1 MAQLPA
7 VTFPG
12 FLRRLLLGTTALL
25 PAAVAQAQAP
35 NAVPTGGQ
43 VTAGQASITQ
53 SGTHTQVNQGSNRAV
68 VDWQR
73 FDVGRNSTVNFA
85 QPNAQSWTLNRVH
98 TPDPSLIAGRITAN
112 GGVAIV
118 NQSGVVFTPG
128 SQVNVGS
135 LIASTANITNQ
146 NFMAGRMEF
155 NERGRDG
162 ARVENH
168 GSITVADR
176 GLAALVGPGA
186 ANTGTIRAR
195 LGTAIVAGAES
206 FRLDLAGDGMLSLEV
221 TESVRRTANGN
232 AALVTN
238 SGVIEAQGGQVILS
252 AHAASGLVES
262 VVRNTG
268 RVSGRNVTVTGQGGN
283 VDIAAGSVTARGGS
297 VSITAPDAA
306 VVVGPQARVSA
317 SSRQG
322 GGQVQLGGATTSAV
336 RVEGRVSARG
346 TGANATGGRV
356 AVQARDSVTVAP
368 TAVVNASGTV
378 GGGTVLLGTTGV
390 GRAQTMARETRVES
404 GAVVRA
410 DAVTSGNGGV
420 VVVNSAESTVMSGTL
435 SARGGS
441 VGGDGGFVE
450 VSAMRNILLNGS
462 ILLSAPNG
470 AVGTFLLDPVNI
482 IIRAGAAGAGEDAVA
497 VPGAGDFSFTAN
509 TGGNL
514 DAVITTAQ
522 LNASGGNI
530 ILQAQNN
537 ISVQDAVNKAQGNL
551 TLIADTGTITISAGL
566 TTAGGLLTLT
576 ATAGAITTTANVSG
590 VGVTMNAGLGITL
603 GGAVA
608 GNAGAVNITA
618 AGNLNVNAA
627 VSSTGGAVNLTSTGG
642 SIIQA
647 ATGTVTATGQ
657 TITLQSNTI
666 TLGAALNAGAG
677 GTVVLTRQTAGSMSI
692 GAGGDTA
699 LAAADLQT
707 HVTAGTLRLATTG
720 TVTVAENFTSPAATL
735 QLNGTAGATVD
746 GGVTVNGA
754 GLTLV
759 QNQSGSLTN
768 DGTITTVAG
777 LAQASTFLTN
787 TGTITGNATGG
798 TTLTNSGS
806 ITGNATASNGLLD
819 NQAGGTIGGNAVST
833 LAAITNAGTITGSVT
848 AQTDVTNQVGGTLN
862 GAAIT
867 ATTGNV
873 LNSGSISSAAAL
885 TITAG
890 GNITQNGTLSAGAN
904 AVNLHADGAISG
916 TAGVVGTT
924 LTVRG
929 AAGGVASRAGSL
941 NLTTGNTIATL
952 DARTNNATL
961 TFGQTA
967 AFTVTQADAGTGNV
981 TLRSDGAIT
990 RTVGATTGVVAN
1002 VLTVRGAAGDAASR
1016 AGSLN
1021 LTDGA
1026 TVTGNAIGVLD
1037 ARTNNAALTYGQVA
1051 AFTVTQA
1058 DAGTGNVTLRS
1069 DGAITRT
1076 LAAPTGVV
1084 ANQLIIRG
1092 ASGDAAS
1099 RAGSLNL
1106 TDGATV
1112 TGNAITTLDART
1124 NNAALTYGQTG
1135 AFSVAQADAGTGNV
1149 TLRSDGAISR
1159 TVGATT
1165 GVVANQLI
1173 IRGAAGDAASRAGSL
1188 SLTDGATVAGNA
1200 ISVLDARTNNAA
1212 LTYGQTAGFTV
1223 TQADAGTGN
1232 VTLRSDGAITRA
1244 AGATAG
1250 IVGTLLTVRGASGDA
1265 ASRAGSLNLTDGVT
1279 VTGNAIA
1286 VLDARTNNA
1295 ALTYGQVAAFTVTQA
1310 DAGTGDVTLRS
1321 DGAITRTV
1329 GAATGVV
1336 GTLLTVRGAAGD
1348 AASRAASLNLTEGV
1362 TVTGNAIATLD
1373 ARTNNAALTYGQTA
1387 GFTVAQADAGTGN
1400 VTLRS
1405 DGAITRAAGATA
1417 GVVGTLLTVRGA
1429 AGDAASRAGSLNLTE
1444 GVTVTGNAIAVLDA
1458 RTNNAALTY
1467 GQTAAFTV
1475 TQADA
1480 GTGNV
1485 TLRSDGAITRT
1496 VGATTGVVANQ
1507 LIIRGAAGDADS
1519 RAASLNLT
1527 EGVTVTGNAIAT
1539 LDARTNNAALT
1550 YGQTGAFTVTQADA
1564 GTGAGAGTSAGAGD
1578 VTLRSDGAITRTA
1591 GVTTGVVASLLTVRG
1606 ASGEVATRAGSLNLT
1621 EGNVTT
1627 GNAIGIL
1634 NARTNNGVLTY
1645 GQATGLEVTQADAG
1659 TGNIT
1664 ISTTAATA
1672 DLTISNEVLGAGVTL
1687 TAGRNLLLN
1696 AAVTATGAVNLTA
1709 TAGAFTQGAAG
1720 VVTATNQ
1727 TITVRAD
1734 AMTIA
1739 AALNAGANGI
1749 VVLTRQ
1755 TDGSMSI
1762 GAGGDTALAAAT
1774 LQTRVTAGT
1783 LRLATTGTVTVAEN
1797 FTSPS
1802 ATLQLNGTAGATV
1815 NGGVTVNGADAGL
1828 TLLENQ
1834 VGSLTNNGIIT
1845 TVTGLV
1851 RASTLLN
1858 NTGTI
1863 TGNAGG
1869 GSIDNSGSIT
1879 LNAEAATTL
1888 VNSGT
1893 IGGSAT
1899 SGTTLTAGTTLTN
1912 SGTIT
1917 GNATATTGDLDNLVG
1932 GTINGA
1938 SISANG
1944 GNVLNNGTISRA
1956 GAVTVTASGD
1966 ITLNGI
1972 VSVGANA
1979 LNLNAGGAISGTS
1992 DLTVGTLR
2000 VRGFAGGDLTRAGSL
2015 NLTASANAIAVL
2027 DARTNNAALTYGQVA
2042 AFTVTQADAGTG
2054 NVTLRSDG
2062 AITRTVGAAT
2072 GVVGTLLTV
2081 RGAAGDAASRAASLN
2096 LTDGVTVTGNAIATL
2111 DARTNNAALTYG
2123 QTGAFSVAQADAG
2136 TGDVT
2141 LRSDGAITR
2150 AAGATAGVVGSLL
2163 TVRGAAGDAA
2173 SRAGSLNLTD
2183 GVTVTGNAIGVL
2195 DARTNN
2201 AALTYGQV
2209 AAFTVTQADAGT
2221 GNVTLR
2227 SDGAITRTV
2236 GATTGV
2242 VANQLII
2249 RGASGDAASRAGS
2262 LNLTDGVTV
2271 TGNAIAVLDARTNNA
2286 ALTYGQ
2292 TAAFTVT
2299 QADAGTGNVTL
2310 RSDGAITRTV
2320 GVTTGVVAN
2329 QLIIRGAAGDA
2340 DSRAASLNLTDG
2352 ATVTGNAIAVL
2363 DARTN
2368 NAALTYGQVA
2378 AFTVT
2383 QADAGTGAGAGTSA
2397 GAGDVTLRS
2406 DGAITRT
2413 VGTTTGV
2420 VANQLIIRGAA
2431 GDAASR
2437 AGSLNLTDGVT
2448 VTGNVIGVLDAR
2460 TNNAALTY
2468 GQVAAFTV
2476 TQADAG
2482 TGDVTLR
2489 SDGAITRTV
2498 GATTGVVAS
2507 QLIIR
2512 GAAGDADSRA
2522 ASLNLTDGATV
2533 TGNAIAVLD
2542 ARTNNAALTY
2552 GQVAAFTVTQ
2562 ADAGTGAGAG
2572 TSAGAGNVTLRS
2584 DGAITRTAGAT
2595 TGVVANQLIIRG
2607 AAGDADSRAASLN
2620 LTDGATV
2627 TGNAIAVLDARTNNA
2642 ALTYGQ
2648 VAAFTVTQ
2656 ADAGTGAG
2664 AGTSAGAGNVTLRSD
2679 GAITRT
2685 VGATTGVVA
2694 NQLIIRGAAGDADS
2708 RAASLNLTE
2717 GVTVTGNAIAVLD
2730 ARTNNATLTYGQVAA
2745 FTVTQADAGTGAG
2758 AGTSAGAGDVT
2769 LRSDG
2774 AITRTVGATTGVVAN
2789 QLVIR
2794 GAAGDVDSRAASL
2807 SLTDGV
2813 TVTGNAIAVL
2823 DARTNN
2829 AALTYGQ
2836 VAAFTVTQAD
2846 AGTGAGAGTSA
2857 GAGNVTLRSDGAITR
2872 TLGAATGVVAN
2883 QLIIR
2888 GAAGDAAS
2896 RAASLNLTDGAT
2908 VTGNAIAVLD
2918 ARTNN
2923 AALTYGQTAGFTVTQ
2938 ADAGTGNVTLR
2949 SDGAITRTVGATTG
2963 VVANQLIIRGASGD
2977 AASRAGSLNLTD
2989 GVTVT
2994 GNAVAVLD
3002 ARTNNAALTYGQ
3014 TAAFTVTQADAGTG
3028 DVTLRSDGAITR
3040 TVGAATGVVGTL
3052 LTVRGAAG
3060 DAASRAASLNLT
3072 DGVTVTGNAIAT
3084 LDARTNNAALTY
3096 GQVAAFTVTQ
3106 ADAGTGAGAGTSAGA
3121 GNVTLRS
3128 DGAIT
3133 RAAGATAGVVGTLL
3147 TVRGAAGDA
3156 ASRAGSLNL
3165 TDGVTVTGNAISVL
3179 DARTN
3184 NAALTYGQTAAFT
3197 VTQADAGTGNVTL
3210 RSDGAI
3216 TRTVGAITGVVANQ
3230 LIIRGAAGD
3239 AASRAG
3245 SLNLTDGATVTGNA
3259 ITTLD
3264 ARTNNAALTYGQTGA
3279 FSVAQAD
3286 AGTGNVTLRSD
3297 GAISR
3302 TVGAT
3307 TGVVANQLIIR
3318 GAAGDAASRAGGLSL
3333 TDGATVTGNAISVL
3347 DARTNNAALTYGQTA
3362 AFTVTQADAGT
3373 GNVTLRSDGAVTRTV
3388 GATTGV
3394 VASQLIIRGAVG
3406 DAASRAGSLNLTDG
3420 VTVTGNAIG
3429 ILDARTNNAALT
3441 YGQVGGFTVT
3451 QADAG
3456 TGNVTLRSDGA
3467 ITRTVGATTG
3477 VVGTL
3482 LTVRGAAGDAASR
3495 AGSLNLTD
3503 GATVTGNAIGIL
3515 DARTNNSAL
3524 TYGQTAGFTV
3534 TQADAGT
3541 GNVTL
3546 RSDGAITRTVGATT
3560 GVVANQLIIRGAAGD
3575 AASRAGSLNLTD
3587 GVTVTGNAIT
3597 TLDARTNNAALTYGQ
3612 TAGFTVAQADAGTSN
3627 VALRS
3632 DGIVT
3637 GGTVRA
3643 TTLSLRGAAGGTT
3656 RAGGVNLVTGNAI
3669 TNLDALTN
3677 NSALTFAQTGALNI
3691 TQAGAGTGAVTLGSD
3706 GALTGGN
3713 IIGTALTLRGAGLA
3727 ATRAASV
3734 NLTGGNAITSLDALV
3749 NNASLAFGQVN
3760 GFSVTQANAGTGQVA
3775 LFSDGAITGTG
3786 GVTASMLTLRGAAGG
3801 TSRAGSVNLTIGNA
3815 VTSLDARTSG
3825 ALTFGQTGAI
3835 IVAQLDTGT
3844 GNATLRSDGAISNT
3858 GLVNT
3863 ALLTVRGAAGGS
3875 TAAESLTLTGANT
3888 IGALDVLVR
3897 GALGLN
3903 LASGAS
3909 IQQLGSSAGSV
3920 QITAN
3925 GTLTV
3930 TGLVTA
3936 AQDMTLRTT
3945 SGDVSIIAG
3954 GTLSGG
3960 RATTLASAGNI
3971 VQTGGTLSAGT
3982 ALTLTAGQDVSITGG
3997 TTSAASLGTSTQGV
4011 SAGRDFVVAGGNVTL
4026 PTVNAVTAGRDLS
4039 LRTTGGDTT
4048 ATGALTAG
4056 GNLAVETTGGALT
4069 MQGNTV
4075 RAGTGTLDLG
4085 SSSNLGVFGASL
4097 SAGQAMTLRATGSL
4111 NSNPSSFTADSIS
4124 LVSGAGLSFTQ
4135 ATLTATQGLTAAVT
4149 GDISFQ
4155 NSTLRASTTP
4165 SDDAAAFRVLR
4176 LAATGNLTLRNS
4188 SVTADRVEFV
4198 SGGAMTTAGSS
4209 FNLGT
4214 ALLLSARGG
4223 VGQSNEAAT
4232 NVTPLNNSRLPLV
4245 IYDTRSGIFLTR
4257 LPQALTSATTDQ
4269 PSRTFNAQ
4277 TWQVPQVNVT
4287 PGQLLF
4293 GVNDGA
4299 PTPPTNAAAGAILI
4313 NLNAGGLPVF
4323 MLMNGGTA
4331 SGTITAG
4338 RLGVYGLPGSTVLP
4352 DGRSVNLLGT
4362 LGGVAGESAARF
4374 GNLGGQPGTQ
4384 PSPLALDLYRFNN
4397 CVLSSVNCV
4406 VPTFLQI
4413 PTIPLI
4419 NSVILGI
4426 QQPAFDDRDVLLPNV
4441 AEKDF

>member
-85 QPNAQSWTLNRVH
+85 QPNAQSWTLNRVN

-336 RVEGRVSARG
+336 RVEGRVSSRG
-346 TGANATGGRV
+346 TGANASGGRV

-368 TAVVNASGTV
+368 TAVVNASGTA

-390 GRAQTMARETRVES
+390 GRAQTMARETRVEA

-410 DAVTSGNGGV
+410 DAVTNGNGGV
-420 VVVNSAESTVMSGTL
+420 VVVNSAESTLMLGML

-441 VGGDGGFVE
+441 IGGDGGFIE
-450 VSAMRNILLNGS
+450 VSGMRNFRLNGGIDVS
-462 ILLSAPNG
+462 SPLGRN
-470 AVGTFLLDPVNI
+470 GTFLLDPVNI
-482 IIRAGAAGAGEDAVA
+482 EVRTAVAVAPTEVDGVIPVGGTFVTDGAAGDPTTVIIA
-497 VPGAGDFSFTAN
+497 PGTITGFAGD
-509 TGGNL
+509 
-514 DAVITTAQ
+514 VV
-522 LNASGGNI
+522 
-530 ILQAQNN
+530 LQAQQNLTVTN
-537 ISVQDAVNKAQGNL
+537 LINKANGGL
-551 TLIADTGTITISAGL
+551 TLIADAGTLAINAGITVSGAL
-566 TTAGGLLTLT
+566 VLT
-576 ATAGAITTTANVSG
+576 ATGGAITTTANVSG

-618 AGNLNVNAA
+618 AGNLAVNQA

-642 SIIQA
+642 AFTQGA
-647 ATGTVTATGQ
+647 GGTVTVTNQ
-657 TITLQSNTI
+657 TITVQADTMTI
-666 TLGAALNAGAG
+666 AAALNAGAV
-677 GTVVLTRQTAGSMSI
+677 GTVVLQRQTAGDMFI
-692 GAGGDTA
+692 GAGVGTALTPAA
-699 LAAADLQT
+699 LAAN
-707 HVTAGTLRLATTG
+707 VTAGTLRLATTG
-720 TVTVAENFTSPAATL
+720 TVSATANFASPAATL
-735 QLNGTAGATVD
+735 ELAGTAGATV
-746 GGVTVNGA
+746 GAGVVVDGA
-754 GLTLV
+754 GLNVLR
-759 QNQSGSLTN
+759 NPSGNLTN
-768 DGTITTVAG
+768 NGTITTLAG
-777 LAQASTFLTN
+777 GSATASGSLTN
-787 TGTITGNATGG
+787 TGTITHNATGG

-806 ITGNATASNGLLD
+806 IGGTATATNGLLD
-819 NQAGGTIGGNAVST
+819 NQAGGSIRTAISTANAV
-833 LAAITNAGTITGSVT
+833 TNAGTISGTVT
-848 AQTDVTNQVGGTLN
+848 AQTDVTNQAGGTIQ
-862 GAAIT
+862 ADIT

-873 LNSGSISSAAAL
+873 LNNGTIDSGPLIL
-885 TITAG
+885 VIRAG
-890 GNITQNGTLSAGAN
+890 GNITQNNVLQTNGASDITLNANGVISGTGGVRGGPLRVRGFAEGVTSATSLNLSGNDVPQLDALTTGNLSFANGNSALNILQAVASNGDVTLGNTGAN
-904 AVNLHADGAISG
+904 NLSLLGPVHGNTIALNSSGAISG
-916 TAGVVGTT
+916 AGVLTTLGT

-929 AAGGVASRAGSL
+929 AGGSGEALSL
-941 NLTTGNTIATL
+941 SLTGPNSVATL
-952 DARTNNATL
+952 NAQTTNTL
-961 TFGQTA
+961 SFVNGGTA
-967 AFTVTQADAGTGNV
+967 LAVAQAQASNGNV
-981 TLRSDGAIT
+981 TLGNTGANALTLNGAVGGNNINLNSDGAIS
-990 RTVGATTGVVAN
+990 GAGAVTTPGT
-1002 VLTVRGAAGDAASR
+1002 LTVRGAGGAATR
-1016 AGSLN
+1016 AGSLD
-1021 LTDGA
+1021 LSGA
-1026 TVTGNAIGVLD
+1026 NAI
-1037 ARTNNAALTYGQVA
+1037 A
-1051 AFTVTQA
+1051 
-1058 DAGTGNVTLRS
+1058 
-1069 DGAITRT
+1069 
-1076 LAAPTGVV
+1076 
-1084 ANQLIIRG
+1084 
-1092 ASGDAAS
+1092 
-1099 RAGSLNL
+1099 
-1106 TDGATV
+1106 
-1112 TGNAITTLDART
+1112 TLDART
-1124 NNAALTYGQTG
+1124 NNAALTFGQT
-1135 AFSVAQADAGTGNV
+1135 T
-1149 TLRSDGAISR
+1149 
-1159 TVGATT
+1159 
-1165 GVVANQLI
+1165 
-1173 IRGAAGDAASRAGSL
+1173 
-1188 SLTDGATVAGNA
+1188 
-1200 ISVLDARTNNAA
+1200 
-1212 LTYGQTAGFTV
+1212 GFTV
-1223 TQADAGTGN
+1223 AQADAGTGN

-1250 IVGTLLTVRGASGDA
+1250 IVGTLLTVRGA
-1265 ASRAGSLNLTDGVT
+1265 
-1279 VTGNAIA
+1279 
-1286 VLDARTNNA
+1286 
-1295 ALTYGQVAAFTVTQA
+1295 
-1310 DAGTGDVTLRS
+1310 
-1321 DGAITRTV
+1321 
-1329 GAATGVV
+1329 
-1336 GTLLTVRGAAGD
+1336 
-1348 AASRAASLNLTEGV
+1348 
-1362 TVTGNAIATLD
+1362 
-1373 ARTNNAALTYGQTA
+1373 
-1387 GFTVAQADAGTGN
+1387 
-1400 VTLRS
+1400 
-1405 DGAITRAAGATA
+1405 
-1417 GVVGTLLTVRGA
+1417 

-1444 GVTVTGNAIAVLDA
+1444 GVTVTGNAIGVLDA

-1527 EGVTVTGNAIAT
+1527 EGVTVTGNAIGV

-1696 AAVTATGAVNLTA
+1696 NAVTATGAVNLTA

-1720 VVTATNQ
+1720 VVTATGQ

-1739 AALNAGANGI
+1739 AALNAGAGGT

-1755 TDGSMSI
+1755 TDGNMSV
-1762 GAGGDTALAAAT
+1762 GGVGPLVLAAAT
-1774 LQTRVTAGT
+1774 LQARVTAGT
-1783 LRLATTGTVTVAEN
+1783 LRLATTGSVTVAEN

-1815 NGGVTVNGADAGL
+1815 NGGVTVNGAGAGL

-1834 VGSLTNNGIIT
+1834 SGSLTNNGTIT
-1845 TVTGLV
+1845 TVAGLV

-1863 TGNAGG
+1863 TGNASG
-1869 GSIDNSGSIT
+1869 GSIDNSGLIT

-1893 IGGSAT
+1893 ISGSAT

-1917 GNATATTGDLDNLVG
+1917 GNATATTGDLENLVG

-1938 SISANG
+1938 SITANG

-2015 NLTASANAIAVL
+2015 NLTASANAIAAL

-2072 GVVGTLLTV
+2072 GVVGNLLTV

-2096 LTDGVTVTGNAIATL
+2096 LTDGVTVTGNAITTL

-2136 TGDVT
+2136 TGNVT

-2150 AAGATAGVVGSLL
+2150 AAGATAGVVGTLLTVRGAAGDAASRAGSLNLTDGVTVTGNAIGNLDARTNNAALTYGQVGGFTVTQADAGTGNVTLRSDGAITRTVGATTGVVANQLIIRGAAGDAASRSASLNLTDGVTVTGNAIGNLDARTNNAALTYGQVAAFTVTQADAGTGDVTLRSDGAITRTVGATTGVVANQLIIRGAAGDADSRAASLNLTDGVTVTGNAIGVLDARTNNAALTYGQVAAFTVTQADAGTGAGAGTSAGAGDVTLRSDGAITRTVGATTGVVANQLIIRGAAGDAASRAGSLNLTDGATVTGNAIAVLDARTNNAALTYGQVGGFTVTQADAGTGDVTLRSDGAVTRTVGATTGVVANQLIIRGAAGDADSRVASLNLTDGVTVTGNAIGILDARTNNAVLTYGQVAGFTVTQADAGTGAGAGTSAGAGDVTLRSDGAITRTVGATTGVVANQLIIRGAAGDAASRAGSLNLTDGVTVTGNAIAVLDARANNAGLTYGQALGFTVTQADAGTGNVTLRSDGAITRTVGATTGVVADQLIIRGAAGDAASRAASLNLTDGVTVTGNAIAVLDARTNNAELTYGQVGGFTVTQADAGTGNVTLRSDGAITRTVGATTGVVANQLIIRGAAGDADSRAASLNLTDGVTVTGNAIGVLDARTNNAALTYGQVAAFTVTQADAGTGAGAGTSAGAGNVTLRSDGAIARTVGATTGVVANQLIIRGAAGDAASRAANLDLTDGATVTGNAIAVLDARTSNAALTYGQTAGFTVTQADAGTGNVTLRSDGAITRTVGATTGVVGTLLTVRGASGDAASRAGSLNLTDGVTVTGNAIGVVDARTNNAALTYGQTAGFTVTQADAGTGDVTLRSDGAITRTVGATTGVVGTLLTVRGAVGDAASRAGSLNLTDGATVTGNAIATLDARTNNAALTYGQTAGLNVTQADAGTGNVTLRSDGAITRATGATAGVVGTLL

-2227 SDGAITRTV
+2227 SDGT
-2236 GATTGV
+2236 
-2242 VANQLII
+2242 
-2249 RGASGDAASRAGS
+2249 
-2262 LNLTDGVTV
+2262 
-2271 TGNAIAVLDARTNNA
+2271 
-2286 ALTYGQ
+2286 
-2292 TAAFTVT
+2292 
-2299 QADAGTGNVTL
+2299 
-2310 RSDGAITRTV
+2310 
-2320 GVTTGVVAN
+2320 
-2329 QLIIRGAAGDA
+2329 
-2340 DSRAASLNLTDG
+2340 
-2352 ATVTGNAIAVL
+2352 
-2363 DARTN
+2363 
-2368 NAALTYGQVA
+2368 
-2378 AFTVT
+2378 
-2383 QADAGTGAGAGTSA
+2383 
-2397 GAGDVTLRS
+2397 
-2406 DGAITRT
+2406 
-2413 VGTTTGV
+2413 
-2420 VANQLIIRGAA
+2420 
-2431 GDAASR
+2431 
-2437 AGSLNLTDGVT
+2437 
-2448 VTGNVIGVLDAR
+2448 
-2460 TNNAALTY
+2460 
-2468 GQVAAFTV
+2468 
-2476 TQADAG
+2476 
-2482 TGDVTLR
+2482 
-2489 SDGAITRTV
+2489 
-2498 GATTGVVAS
+2498 
-2507 QLIIR
+2507 
-2512 GAAGDADSRA
+2512 
-2522 ASLNLTDGATV
+2522 
-2533 TGNAIAVLD
+2533 
-2542 ARTNNAALTY
+2542 
-2552 GQVAAFTVTQ
+2552 
-2562 ADAGTGAGAG
+2562 
-2572 TSAGAGNVTLRS
+2572 
-2584 DGAITRTAGAT
+2584 
-2595 TGVVANQLIIRG
+2595 
-2607 AAGDADSRAASLN
+2607 
-2620 LTDGATV
+2620 
-2627 TGNAIAVLDARTNNA
+2627 
-2642 ALTYGQ
+2642 
-2648 VAAFTVTQ
+2648 
-2656 ADAGTGAG
+2656 
-2664 AGTSAGAGNVTLRSD
+2664 
-2679 GAITRT
+2679 
-2685 VGATTGVVA
+2685 
-2694 NQLIIRGAAGDADS
+2694 
-2708 RAASLNLTE
+2708 
-2717 GVTVTGNAIAVLD
+2717 
-2730 ARTNNATLTYGQVAA
+2730 
-2745 FTVTQADAGTGAG
+2745 
-2758 AGTSAGAGDVT
+2758 
-2769 LRSDG
+2769 
-2774 AITRTVGATTGVVAN
+2774 
-2789 QLVIR
+2789 
-2794 GAAGDVDSRAASL
+2794 
-2807 SLTDGV
+2807 
-2813 TVTGNAIAVL
+2813 
-2823 DARTNN
+2823 
-2829 AALTYGQ
+2829 
-2836 VAAFTVTQAD
+2836 
-2846 AGTGAGAGTSA
+2846 
-2857 GAGNVTLRSDGAITR
+2857 
-2872 TLGAATGVVAN
+2872 
-2883 QLIIR
+2883 
-2888 GAAGDAAS
+2888 
-2896 RAASLNLTDGAT
+2896 
-2908 VTGNAIAVLD
+2908 
-2918 ARTNN
+2918 
-2923 AALTYGQTAGFTVTQ
+2923 
-2938 ADAGTGNVTLR
+2938 
-2949 SDGAITRTVGATTG
+2949 
-2963 VVANQLIIRGASGD
+2963 
-2977 AASRAGSLNLTD
+2977 
-2989 GVTVT
+2989 
-2994 GNAVAVLD
+2994 
-3002 ARTNNAALTYGQ
+3002 
-3014 TAAFTVTQADAGTG
+3014 
-3028 DVTLRSDGAITR
+3028 
-3040 TVGAATGVVGTL
+3040 
-3052 LTVRGAAG
+3052 
-3060 DAASRAASLNLT
+3060 
-3072 DGVTVTGNAIAT
+3072 
-3084 LDARTNNAALTY
+3084 
-3096 GQVAAFTVTQ
+3096 
-3106 ADAGTGAGAGTSAGA
+3106 
-3121 GNVTLRS
+3121 
-3128 DGAIT
+3128 
-3133 RAAGATAGVVGTLL
+3133 
-3147 TVRGAAGDA
+3147 
-3156 ASRAGSLNL
+3156 
-3165 TDGVTVTGNAISVL
+3165 
-3179 DARTN
+3179 
-3184 NAALTYGQTAAFT
+3184 
-3197 VTQADAGTGNVTL
+3197 
-3210 RSDGAI
+3210 
-3216 TRTVGAITGVVANQ
+3216 
-3230 LIIRGAAGD
+3230 
-3239 AASRAG
+3239 
-3245 SLNLTDGATVTGNA
+3245 
-3259 ITTLD
+3259 
-3264 ARTNNAALTYGQTGA
+3264 
-3279 FSVAQAD
+3279 
-3286 AGTGNVTLRSD
+3286 
-3297 GAISR
+3297 
-3302 TVGAT
+3302 
-3307 TGVVANQLIIR
+3307 
-3318 GAAGDAASRAGGLSL
+3318 
-3333 TDGATVTGNAISVL
+3333 
-3347 DARTNNAALTYGQTA
+3347 
-3362 AFTVTQADAGT
+3362 
-3373 GNVTLRSDGAVTRTV
+3373 
-3388 GATTGV
+3388 
-3394 VASQLIIRGAVG
+3394 
-3406 DAASRAGSLNLTDG
+3406 
-3420 VTVTGNAIG
+3420 
-3429 ILDARTNNAALT
+3429 
-3441 YGQVGGFTVT
+3441 
-3451 QADAG
+3451 
-3456 TGNVTLRSDGA
+3456 

-3503 GATVTGNAIGIL
+3503 GATVTGNAIGTLDARTNNAVLTYGQVAGFTVTQADAGTGAGAGSSAGAGNVTLRSDGAITRTVGVTTGVVANQLIIRGAAGDAASRAGSLNLTDGVTVTGNAIGVLDARTNNAALTYGQVAAFTVTQADAGTGNVTLRSDGAVTRTVGATTGVVANQLIIRGAAGDAASRSASLNLTDGVTVTGNAIGIL
-3515 DARTNNSAL
+3515 DARTNNAAL
-3524 TYGQTAGFTV
+3524 TYGQTAGFTVTQADAGTGNVTLRSGGAITRTVGATTGVVANQLIIRGAAGDAASRAGSLNLTDGATVTGNAIGILDARTNNAALTYGQTAGFNV

-3632 DGIVT
+3632 DGVVT

-3643 TTLSLRGAAGGTT
+3643 ATLSLRGAAGGTT

-3691 TQAGAGTGAVTLGSD
+3691 TQAGAGTGTVTLGSD

-3713 IIGTALTLRGAGLA
+3713 IIGTSLTLRGAGLA

-3749 NNASLAFGQVN
+3749 NNAALAFGQVN

-4048 ATGALTAG
+4048 AIGALTAG
-4056 GNLAVETTGGALT
+4056 ANLAVETTGGTLT

-4075 RAGTGTLDLG
+4075 RAGTGTLDLR

-4111 NSNPSSFTADSIS
+4111 TSNPSSFTADSIS

-4135 ATLTATQGLTAAVT
+4135 GTLTAAQSLTAEVT

-4188 SVTADRVEFV
+4188 SVAADRVEFV
-4198 SGGAMTTAGSS
+4198 AGGAMTTAGSS

-4232 NVTPLNNSRLPLV
+4232 NVAPLNNSRLPLV

-4257 LPQALTSATTDQ
+4257 LPQAMTSATTDQ

-4299 PTPPTNAAAGAILI
+4299 PTPPTNAAAGAILV
-4313 NLNAGGLPVF
+4313 NLNAGSLPIF

-4331 SGTITAG
+4331 TGTITAG